1 MARRASRDAFPGA
14 LLPGGQVAVRTRLL
28 LAFGLMGL
36 TFAISQT
43 LMIRELLVAFSGVE
57 VILGVVLGVWLLL
70 EALGSAAAA
79 QWLAGRAPR
88 PAWFAALQLALAALL
103 PLALLLARSV
113 RVWLGALPGVAL
125 GLGATLRG
133 TCGALLP
140 LGLVDG
146 AMFATAAAIYVRL
159 TRRDAAAGMVYV
171 AEAIGSIA
179 GGALLT
185 FLLLPRLSATAIIL
199 LLLAGNALSA
209 AALLWPPSAAWRDR
223 LLLGAAGAAL
233 LLSAL
238 VCVSPGIARLDHR
251 LEAMRWPGQTLLA
264 SANSPYAHL
273 AITAQGAQRTFW
285 LDGLPVVTS
294 PVPDLAEAEALAHL
308 PLLYV
313 AQPRRALVI
322 GGGAGGVLAELLKYP
337 DLRIDYV
344 ELDPVLLRL
353 LREHAPL
360 AAAELADP
368 RVRVHAVDGRRYLR
382 QSPADAAALDLIL
395 INLPSPTTLL
405 LNRYYTVEAF
415 RQAQRLLAAD
425 GVLAITLPG
434 NPDYLSAELRDL
446 NALLERTLRAVFPQV
461 QVIVGGRN
469 LWLASPVTPL
479 RDVSLATLQA
489 RWTARAIPAR
499 IVNPAYIAL
508 RLDPG
513 VQDSFWQALAGS
525 DGAAAEINTD
535 LRPVGVGYALRHWH
549 ALVSSGWARLAR
561 RAGQANPGNVG
572 APLVALLW
580 LWAAAARRRG
590 GSSALVGVVAVTGL
604 SGMVIDLT
612 LILALQS
619 LLGYAY
625 QQVGLVVA
633 AFMGGL
639 ALGAG
644 AMTAALRRVRPD
656 LARRLIWLVAALGAY
671 AVGLAAALR
680 ALLSGALPEAWT
692 LGALLALNALG
703 GALVGA
709 LFPLANARRV
719 ARGVAPAR
727 AAGQLYAADLAGAF
741 LGALLGA
748 ALFLPGL
755 GVWGTCWLLALL
767 QLGSLA
773 LALAA

>member
-1 MARRASRDAFPGA
+1 M
-14 LLPGGQVAVRTRLL
+14 AVRTRLL

-70 EALGSAAAA
+70 EAVGSAATAR
-79 QWLAGRAPR
+79 WLVGRAPR
-88 PAWFAALQLALAALL
+88 PAWFAALQLALAVLL
-103 PLALLLARSV
+103 PVALVLARSV

-125 GLGATLRG
+125 GLGDTFRG
-133 TCGALLP
+133 TCGTLLP

-146 AMFATAAAIYVRL
+146 ALFATAAAIYVRL
-159 TRRDAAAGMVYV
+159 TRRDTAGVVYA
-171 AEAIGSIA
+171 AEAIGGIA

-185 FLLLPRLSATAIIL
+185 FLLLPRLNTTAIIL

-209 AALLWPPSAAWRDR
+209 AALLWPPSAARRDR
-223 LLLGAAGAAL
+223 LLLGAAGATF

-238 VCVSPGIARLDHR
+238 AGIYPGVERLDRR
-251 LEAMRWPGQTLLA
+251 LEAARWPGQTLLA

-273 AITAQGAQRTFW
+273 AITAQEAQRTFW

-294 PVPDLAEAEALAHL
+294 PMPDLAEAEALAHL

-322 GGGAGGVLAELLKYP
+322 GGGAGGVLSELLKYP

-360 AAAELADP
+360 AAAALADP

-382 QSPADAAALDLIL
+382 QPAADAAALDLIL
-395 INLPSPTTLL
+395 LDLPSPTTLL

-446 NALLERTLRAVFPQV
+446 NALVERTLRAVFPQV
-461 QVIVGGRN
+461 QAIVGERN
-469 LWLASPVTPL
+469 IWLASSAAPL
-479 RDVSLATLQA
+479 RDVPLATLQA
-489 RWTARAIPAR
+489 RWAARAIPTR

-513 VQDSFWQALAGS
+513 VQDGFWRALAG
-525 DGAAAEINTD
+525 GAGAAEINTD
-535 LRPVGVGYALRHWH
+535 LRPAGVGYALRHWH
-549 ALVSSGWARLAR
+549 ALVSSGWARLAQSAG
-561 RAGQANPGNVG
+561 RANLGNVG
-572 APLVALLW
+572 VPPMALLW
-580 LWAAAARRRG
+580 LWAAVTWRRRG
-590 GSSALVGVVAVTGL
+590 GASALVGVVAVTGL

-625 QQVGLVVA
+625 RQVGLVVA

-644 AMTAALRRVRPD
+644 IMTASLRRARPD

-671 AVGLAAALR
+671 AMALAGALR
-680 ALLSGALPEAWT
+680 ALHAAPPAEVWT

-709 LFPLANARRV
+709 LFPLASVLLV
-719 ARGVAPAR
+719 ARGAAPER

-755 GVWGTCWLLALL
+755 GVWGTCWLLALW

-773 LALAA
+773 LALAARGSSRGLDSPEVSV

>member
-1 MARRASRDAFPGA
+1 M
-14 LLPGGQVAVRTRLL
+14 AVRTRLL

-70 EALGSAAAA
+70 EALGSATAAR
-79 QWLAGRAPR
+79 WLAGRAPR
-88 PAWFAALQLALAALL
+88 AAWFAALQLALAVLL
-103 PLALLLARSV
+103 PLSLVLARSV
-113 RVWLGALPGVAL
+113 RAWLGALPGVAL
-125 GLGATLRG
+125 GLGDTFRG

-146 AMFATAAAIYVRL
+146 AMFATAAAVYVRL
-159 TRRDAAAGMVYV
+159 TRRDAAGVVYA
-171 AEAIGSIA
+171 AEAIGGIA

-185 FLLLPRLSATAIIL
+185 FLLLPRLNTSAIIL

-209 AALLWPPSAAWRDR
+209 AALLWSPSVAWRER
-223 LLLGAAGAAL
+223 LLLGVAGAAF

-238 VCVSPGIARLDHR
+238 AGIYPGVERLDRR
-251 LEAMRWPGQTLLA
+251 LEAARWPGQTLLA

-273 AITAQGAQRTFW
+273 AITAQEEQRTFW

-294 PVPDLAEAEALAHL
+294 PVPDLAEAEVLAHL

-322 GGGAGGVLAELLKYP
+322 GGGAGGVLRELLKYP
-337 DLRIDYV
+337 ELRVDYV

-382 QSPADAAALDLIL
+382 QPPADAAAPDLIL
-395 INLPSPTTLL
+395 LDLPSPTTLL
-405 LNRYYTVEAF
+405 LNRYYTVGAF
-415 RQAQRLLAAD
+415 QQAQRLLAAG

-461 QVIVGGRN
+461 QVIVGERN
-469 LWLASPVTPL
+469 LWLASSTAPL
-479 RDVSLATLQA
+479 RDVPLATLQA
-489 RWTARAIPAR
+489 RWAARAIPAH
-499 IVNPAYIAL
+499 IINPAYIAL

-513 VQDSFWQALAGS
+513 VQDGFWRALAES
-525 DGAAAEINTD
+525 DGAAEINTD

-561 RAGQANPGNVG
+561 SAGRANLGNVG

-580 LWAAAARRRG
+580 LWAAVAWRRG
-590 GSSALVGVVAVTGL
+590 GASAPVGVVAITGL

-639 ALGAG
+639 ALGASI
-644 AMTAALRRVRPD
+644 MTASLRPARPD

-671 AVGLAAALR
+671 AIGLAGALR
-680 ALLSGALPEAWT
+680 ALYVATLAEAWT

-709 LFPLANARRV
+709 LFPLANALLV
-719 ARGVAPAR
+719 ARGAAPER

-755 GVWGTCWLLALL
+755 GAWGTCWLLALL

-773 LALAA
+773 LALAARD